1 MGMLPQTPYIPN
13 RPAPHE
19 SISDLPVHK
28 STTLQVFHPVSESRQ
43 FTRTD
48 AAKVFDRSL
57 LPAEDRIPHPELVQ
71 LDKWK
76 YEGIQYDVRMKM
88 QKEAIEKE
96 VRVRKLKE
104 KARLEKEKLT
114 TKVAETPRWQFKFKD
129 ISVESV
135 GKDGRARG
143 GVGARYGMPFEDR
156 KKGIIKIP
164 RRVE

>member
-1 MGMLPQTPYIPN
+1 
-13 RPAPHE
+13 
-19 SISDLPVHK
+19 
-28 STTLQVFHPVSESRQ
+28 
-43 FTRTD
+43 
-48 AAKVFDRSL
+48 
-57 LPAEDRIPHPELVQ
+57 
-71 LDKWK
+71 
-76 YEGIQYDVRMKM
+76 M

-96 VRVRKLKE
+96 ARVRKLKE

-114 TKVAETPRWQFKFKD
+114 TKVAETARWQFKFKD

-156 KKGIIKIP
+156 KKGIVKIP